1 MAEKYNFGAW
11 VYFPMSDENYT
22 VKEVDR
28 WHECGFNV
36 MMAGVT
42 NINDENQVKKTFEF
56 LDRAQELGM
65 KLILDCEEGTYWGC
79 TADRAE
85 GEEKKFRRVYEVFK
99 GHPALFGFHAGD
111 EPSDEGDLDNA
122 IRAVGIQ
129 KKVAPELTPY
139 LNLMGGGT
147 YPKSKEKLVA
157 WMKRYKEETGAKM
170 VCFDLYSQMI
180 NDAGFTMYI
189 KAVKH
194 MVEAA
199 EEVGLEPWLTPL
211 SSAHHVYG
219 PSTEFSYM
227 MQITT
232 AAAMGV
238 KGLTWFRL
246 YDRPHAP
253 NYHDSPIDEYGETT
267 PSFYWLM
274 VSQRRFMDQFGELFP
289 RFTRKKTWLHGF
301 HRFAYPIF
309 GSNSHEIIK
318 KLVTFEDCMISTF
331 DCDDG
336 YEYFCIVN
344 LEKEII
350 NSIGIEYDHEK
361 ADIKEV
367 LLNGKIIRPF
377 AAANIESAQIM
388 LYPGQMA
395 MFRIERK

>member
-1 MAEKYNFGAW
+1 MAEKYNLGAW
-11 VYFPMSDENYT
+11 VYFSMADENYT
-22 VKEVDR
+22 VKEVDT
-28 WHECGFNV
+28 WKECGFNV
-36 MMAGVT
+36 MMVGHT
-42 NINDENQVKKTFEF
+42 NINSEAEVKKTFEF
-56 LDRAQELGM
+56 LDRAQELGI
-65 KLILDCEEGTYWGC
+65 KLILDCGVGAYWGC
-79 TADRAE
+79 T
-85 GEEKKFRRVYEVFK
+85 EEAAPAVEESFRKVYEIFK
-99 GHPALFGFHAGD
+99 GHPALYGFHAGD
-111 EPSDEGDLDNA
+111 EPGTLAAYENA
-122 IRAVGIQ
+122 IRAVSIQ

-139 LNLMGGGT
+139 LNLRGNSFEGD
-147 YPKSKEKLVA
+147 YKSIVKYMKKFKEVS
-157 WMKRYKEETGAKM
+157 GATM
-170 VCFDLYSQMI
+170 VCCDMYSQMI
-180 NDAGFTMYI
+180 NDGGFTYYLKCI
-189 KAVKH
+189 KD
-194 MVEAA
+194 MTEAA
-199 EEVGLEPWLTPL
+199 EEAGLDLWLTPL

-246 YDRPHAP
+246 YDRQLAS
-253 NYHDSPIDEYGETT
+253 NYHDSPIDEYGEKTQG
-267 PSFYWLM
+267 FYWLM
-274 VSQRRFMDQFGELFP
+274 LNQRRFMDQFGELFP
-289 RFTRKKTWLHGF
+289 RLTRKKTWLHGF

-344 LEKEII
+344 LEKDII

-367 LLNGKIIRPF
+367 LLNGEIIRPF